1 MQPATGLGHRTKR
14 LEEADGS
21 KMIITDFELESPF
34 GSRVFMRVFISSKA
48 GKRNRDSGTKGKMWP
63 PIAGFRMVGYM

>member
-1 MQPATGLGHRTKR
+1 
-14 LEEADGS
+14 
-21 KMIITDFELESPF
+21 MIITDFELESSF

-63 PIAGFRMVGYM
+63 PIAGFRMLGYM